1 MEDDPLVVASPEETV
16 WIIWIFRW
24 FAINLKR
31 FANIR
36 IDKQQSIQ
44 WYVPMSDWFRRV
56 NLLTVVLCFLL
67 VVIGAYVRLSN
78 AGLSC
83 PSWPGCYGQVVVP
96 SQPGQVAR
104 DDLRYP
110 DRPVRPAKAW
120 KEMIHRY
127 LAGIV
132 SLLVLLMAVMAI
144 VAARSR
150 RSGIPLVLPLVILG
164 IILVQVIF
172 GALTVIWEVEPII
185 VTTHLML
192 GFATLALLWWM
203 WLLQFAPEPTVDGLP
218 HGVEIWSAIGLA
230 VLTVQIF
237 LGGWTSTNYAGV
249 ACPNLPTCLGSWFP
263 PFDYGK
269 AFALWHPLGL
279 NYEGGILSEKARAT
293 IHMTHRYGA
302 AVVTLILGSLGL
314 RLIFGSGRA
323 LWQMLG
329 WLLLLTLLLQVAIGI
344 SMIEWHFP
352 LWLTDAHTGGA
363 ALLMLSVVTLNHY
376 FWSARRR
383 LKLT

>member
-1 MEDDPLVVASPEETV
+1 
-16 WIIWIFRW
+16 
-24 FAINLKR
+24 
-31 FANIR
+31 
-36 IDKQQSIQ
+36 
-44 WYVPMSDWFRRV
+44 MSDWFRHV
-56 NLLTVVLCFLL
+56 NLLTVALCFLL

-96 SQPGQVAR
+96 YQPSQVAR

-110 DRPVRPAKAW
+110 DRPVRQAKAW

-127 LAGIV
+127 MAGIV
-132 SLLVLLMAVMAI
+132 SLLVLLMAGLAI

-150 RSGIPLVLPLVILG
+150 RSRIPSVLPHVILG
-164 IILVQVIF
+164 IILVQVVF
-172 GALTVIWEVEPII
+172 GALTVVWEVEPII

-203 WLLQFAPEPTVDGLP
+203 WLRQRVPEPRTDGLP
-218 HGVEIWSAIGLA
+218 RGVRIWSAIGLVA
-230 VLTVQIF
+230 LAVQIF
-237 LGGWTSTNYAGV
+237 LGGWTSTNYAGI
-249 ACPNLPTCLGSWFP
+249 ACPKLPTCLGSWFP
-263 PFDYGK
+263 PPDYGK

-279 NYEGGILSEKARAT
+279 NYEGGVLGENARAT

-314 RLIFGSGRA
+314 RLALGSGRV
-323 LWQMLG
+323 LWRLLG
-329 WLLLLTLLLQVAIGI
+329 SLLLLTLLLQVGIGI

-363 ALLMLSVVTLNHY
+363 ALLMLSVVTVNH
-376 FWSARRR
+376 FLWSARQR
-383 LKLT
+383 LTST